1 MNSDADGIVVFDAAN
16 CTSTE
21 DADGVVSI
29 WMPTKVNWSW
39 NDEGSAEAIISVED
53 DLGVAVNQWTTA
65 EMELVVENDIQ
76 LDGLAFG
83 KKRAGNSSRWIGLE
97 ADSTSV
103 SVVQFISKILN

>member
-1 MNSDADGIVVFDAAN
+1 MTKAVIAIEHTHGDNPSFTWQRGDVCSVNSDADGIVVFDAAN

-39 NDEGSAEAIISVED
+39 NDEGDAEAIISVED

-65 EMELVVENDIQ
+65 EMELVVE
-76 LDGLAFG
+76 
-83 KKRAGNSSRWIGLE
+83 
-97 ADSTSV
+97 
-103 SVVQFISKILN
+103 